1 VLAAASV
8 VGGDVLDVCHQA
20 AAVVAQPSRA
30 LESGHQQ
37 PSRTPRPLAGSEA
50 ALGEQADEVRACGWW
65 VVDFDPAE
73 HLAFGYA

>member
-1 VLAAASV
+1 L
-8 VGGDVLDVCHQA
+8 H
-20 AAVVAQPSRA
+20 SRHA
-30 LESGHQQ
+30 RWNPATS
-37 PSRTPRPLAGSEA
+37 SRRARPRPLAGSEA